1 MARDLIAVAP
11 DWTQA
16 SGVARY
22 GALAF
27 VYAAG
32 GIVVYFLALLCTHL
46 AAFRTASNIRKAGTE
61 YVRGIPIVKVFQQT
75 LWSFKAFMQ
84 AIEDYSAKAEHYQAD
99 VCKVPQA
106 VNLTFTEGAFI
117 FLVPVALLL
126 APGAL
131 QNGGFAEFVTD
142 FAFYAVFSAIISTAL
157 VGPSSGGKTTAASLI
172 PRFWDVSS
180 GCVAVGGVD
189 MRETDPHALMEQV
202 AFVFQN
208 THLFCRKAGQKRH
221 DQLRL
226 QPCAELAALV
236 EVRTAENT
244 VVEMYFRPLDQLP
257 DEAAAEGGADCP
269 ADPAVIVDADQ
280 MIPLPKP
287 VQHRAEIRLI
297 IAGRPRQQKQL
308 LSGLQAH
315 FIKLHRD
322 RSFPH
327 PGSG

>member
-84 AIEDYSAKAEHYQAD
+84 AIEDYSAKAD

-106 VNLTFTEGAFI
+106 VNLTFTEGVFI

-244 VVEMYFRPLDQLP
+244 VVEMYFPPLDQLP
-257 DEAAAEGGADCP
+257 DEAASQGGADCSV
-269 ADPAVIVDADQ
+269 DPAAIIVLNIAFYLFRDRDHIRKDQIAAIEAVVVYADQ
-280 MIPLPKP
+280 MVFLGKP
-287 VQHRAEIRLI
+287 VQHRGKIRLI
-297 IAGRPRQQKQL
+297 VAGCSRQQE
-308 LSGLQAH
+308 
-315 FIKLHRD
+315 
-322 RSFPH
+322 
-327 PGSG
+327 